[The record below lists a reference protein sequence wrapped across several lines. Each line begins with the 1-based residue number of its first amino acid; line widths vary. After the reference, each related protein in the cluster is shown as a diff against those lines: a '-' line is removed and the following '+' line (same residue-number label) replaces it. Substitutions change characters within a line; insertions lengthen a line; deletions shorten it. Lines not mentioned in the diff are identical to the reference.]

1 MVAVI
6 NFSNSIRNAL
16 HYNENKV
23 KIKTAQLIHSANYIK
38 ETDRLG
44 FTDKIKHLQ
53 QLAALNDGTKKQ
65 CAHLTKF

>member
-16 HYNENKV
+16 HYNENKE

-53 QLAALNDGTKKQ
+53 QLAALNDGTKKTA
-65 CAHLTKF
+65 CTFH